1 MAATT
6 NNATIA
12 TIATNN
18 VANNVAAASQNAVE
32 LKLAALA
39 SLGAKPVS
47 TLNTAAASDA
57 KTPPSTL
64 WANIGYQDEVEGR
77 INLPYNLPIE
87 HMKYK
92 DASGKNPDW
101 AVQAQLANLL
111 LDQLRELALSL
122 EPGQRITL
130 PVNFTIELYR
140 SEDRNATAN
149 SDDVQARLAAAKAR
163 MSFGN

>member
-1 MAATT
+1 MAATSNT
-6 NNATIA
+6 ANNAT
-12 TIATNN
+12 T
-18 VANNVAAASQNAVE
+18 SQSAVE

-39 SLGAKPVS
+39 NLGAKP
-47 TLNTAAASDA
+47 AATPNAAGASDA
-57 KTPPSTL
+57 RTPPSTL
-64 WANIGYQDEVEGR
+64 WANIGYEDEVEGR
-77 INLPYNLPIE
+77 INMPYNLPIE

-111 LDQLRELALSL
+111 LDQLRELAMSL

-140 SEDRNATAN
+140 SEDRAAVAN
-149 SDDVQARLAAAKAR
+149 SDDVQARLAAAKSR
-163 MSFGN
+163 LSFGN

>member
-1 MAATT
+1 MAATSNT
-6 NNATIA
+6 ANN
-12 TIATNN
+12 ATNN
-18 VANNVAAASQNAVE
+18 VANNVAATRQNGVE

-39 SLGAKPVS
+39 SLGAKPAS
-47 TLNTAAASDA
+47 TLNTAGASDA

-64 WANIGYQDEVEGR
+64 WANIGYHDEVEGR

-92 DASGKNPDW
+92 DASGKSPDW

-149 SDDVQARLAAAKAR
+149 SEDVQARLAAAKAR
-163 MSFGN
+163 MSFNN

>member
-1 MAATT
+1 MTT
-6 NNATIA
+6 QNNPKTLE
-12 TIATNN
+12 
-18 VANNVAAASQNAVE
+18 Q
-32 LKLAALA
+32 KLAALA
-39 SLGAKPVS
+39 ALGGSKPS
-47 TLNTAAASDA
+47 ATSSNSGGSDA

-64 WANIGYQDEVEGR
+64 WANIGYEDEVEGR

-122 EPGQRITL
+122 EPGQRLTL

-140 SEDRNATAN
+140 AEDKNATVN
-149 SDDVQARLAAAKAR
+149 SDDVQARLAAAKSR
-163 MSFGN
+163 LVFGN

>member
-1 MAATT
+1 MAASSNT
-6 NNATIA
+6 A
-12 TIATNN
+12 NN
-18 VANNVAAASQNAVE
+18 VANNVAAASQSALE

-39 SLGAKPVS
+39 SLGAKPAS
-47 TLNTAAASDA
+47 TPNTVAASDA

-64 WANIGYQDEVEGR
+64 WANIGYHDEVEGR

-111 LDQLRELALSL
+111 LDRLRELALSL

-140 SEDRNATAN
+140 SEDRNTTAN
-149 SDDVQARLAAAKAR
+149 SDDVQARLAAAKGR
-163 MSFGN
+163 MNFGN

>member
-1 MAATT
+1 MAATSNT
-6 NNATIA
+6 ANNAA
-12 TIATNN
+12 T
-18 VANNVAAASQNAVE
+18 SQSAVE

-39 SLGAKPVS
+39 SLGAKPAS
-47 TLNTAAASDA
+47 TPNAAGASDA

-64 WANIGYQDEVEGR
+64 WANIGYHDEVEGR

-149 SDDVQARLAAAKAR
+149 SEDVQARLAAAKGR